1 MRICLLAHQDDEFA
15 LLQSIREAHAT
26 GVVIVYTTN
35 GRQPGVEPITRN
47 NESLKVL
54 GAIGVSPSQVHFLG
68 GDHDFNDGSLHLH
81 LTEAWSAL
89 LPLANSLGK
98 PITSVYMPA
107 WEAGHQD
114 HDVTH
119 ALGICLARHFG
130 CLDDSRQ
137 ISLYH
142 GCGLPWKL
150 YRVQS
155 PLPANGQLY
164 PLAIP
169 WKLRFQFLGLFRH
182 YRSQWLTW
190 MGLYPYVFFHLISRG
205 KELLQPV
212 SVARLSEKPHLGKAL
227 YEKRQVCEEAKIL
240 QSIRQFLSTLS

>member
-1 MRICLLAHQDDEFA
+1 MRIYLLAHQDDEFA
-15 LLQSIREAHAT
+15 LLQSIRESQASGAA
-26 GVVIVYTTN
+26 IVYTTN
-35 GRQPGVEPITRN
+35 GLQPGVEPITRN

-54 GAIGVSPSQVHFLG
+54 AAIGVTPSDVHFLG
-68 GDHDFNDGSLHLH
+68 GEYGFNDGSLHQHLPEAWNALLA
-81 LTEAWSAL
+81 LTER
-89 LPLANSLGK
+89 LGDT
-98 PITSVYMPA
+98 ITSVYMPA

-130 CLDDSRQ
+130 CLENSRQ

-142 GCGLPWKL
+142 GYGLPWKL

-155 PLPANGQLY
+155 PLPANGQLF
-164 PLAIP
+164 PLSIP
-169 WKLRFQFLGLFRH
+169 WKARLVFLGLFRH

-190 MGLYPYVFFHLISRG
+190 LALYPYVFFHLVTRG
-205 KELLQPV
+205 KELLQPI
-212 SVARLSEKPHLGKAL
+212 SVARLSEKPHPGKAL

-240 QSIRQFLSTLS
+240 QSIRQFLSTLG